1 MIDLNNRGCPQ
12 RTAHYTWDI
21 LDLTCWNKRQDRDL
35 ICNIGKKA
43 PKEVSKPISVKNAGA
58 SLIAIHA
65 RYNIGPRLREKAL
78 VHVME
83 LQCWTKL

>member
-65 RYNIGPRLREKAL
+65 RYNRASFERKGAGARG
-78 VHVME
+78 VMR
-83 LQCWTKL
+83 WTKL